1 MTEPRDHPPAPPP
14 SRRPVNT
21 VRGGKNLRDRI
32 SAAAQELFIAEGV
45 SGISMRKIA
54 NRVGVTAPAIY
65 RHFKDKDELLH
76 EIIGVGLGILQ
87 SYLEPA
93 FKEEKPLDRLRK
105 MIEYYLDF
113 ALEQPQYF
121 DFAFLVP
128 SHGIR
133 LTEELA
139 RHNRST
145 FMYAIQQVHLC
156 MEQGVFV
163 KGDPLETAI
172 MIWAEAHG
180 LVTLFRLERF
190 GQNADDFRGVF
201 RRTIDRLLDG
211 LKVHSD

>member
-1 MTEPRDHPPAPPP
+1 
-14 SRRPVNT
+14 VNT
-21 VRGGKNLRDRI
+21 VRNSKNLRDRI
-32 SAAAQELFIAEGV
+32 SAAAQELFLAEGV
-45 SGISMRKIA
+45 EGVSMRKIA
-54 NRVGVTAPAIY
+54 DMVGVTAPAIY
-65 RHFKDKDELLH
+65 RHFKDKDELLN
-76 EIIGVGLGILQ
+76 EIISVGLGILQ
-87 SYLEPA
+87 SYIEPA
-93 FKEEKPLDRLRK
+93 FKADQPLDRLRG
-105 MIEYYLDF
+105 MIERYLDF

-128 SHGIR
+128 SHGIQ

-163 KGDPLETAI
+163 KDDPLETAI

-201 RRTIDRLLDG
+201 KRTIGRVLDG
-211 LKVHSD
+211 LKAHDAPSGVAGAGNPGTA